1 MPTLPHTR
9 LQTPDQPRYEV
20 TSCQELTL
28 LRATPF
34 LAVLSHGGR
43 KIGSAQNYGD
53 GDATEFVPHG
63 DFDLADFARFADA
76 CRLDGQPVSL
86 SLLLD
91 LLIEEFNVSRSLRA
105 QALQGRTLL
114 REVGRDGTVTIS
126 GTIPM
131 PATADDRR
139 RAHAALGLPL
149 TAGAATQFW
158 NGNCWEHLAGGSAA

>member
-1 MPTLPHTR
+1 MPTLPHTG

-20 TSCQELTL
+20 TSCQELVL

-34 LAVLSHGGR
+34 LATLSCGGR

-53 GDATEFVPHG
+53 GYDTEFVPHDG
-63 DFDLADFARFADA
+63 FDVADFARFADA
-76 CRLDGQPVSL
+76 CRRDGRTISL

-91 LLIEEFNVSRSLRA
+91 LLIEEFNVGRSLRA
-105 QALQGRTLL
+105 HALQGRTLL
-114 REVGRDGTVTIS
+114 REVAPDGTVAIS

-149 TAGAATQFW
+149 ATGAATQFW
-158 NGNCWEHLAGGSAA
+158 NGTCWEHLAGTPAA

>member
-1 MPTLPHTR
+1 MPTLPHTG
-9 LQTPDQPRYEV
+9 LQIPNQPRYEV
-20 TSCQELTL
+20 TSCQELAL

-34 LAVLSHGGR
+34 LATLSHGSR

-63 DFDLADFARFADA
+63 DFALADFARFADA

-91 LLIEEFNVSRSLRA
+91 LLIEEFNVGRSLRA

-114 REVGRDGTVTIS
+114 REVGPEGGVTIS
-126 GTIPM
+126 GTISM

-139 RAHAALGLPL
+139 RAHAALRLPL
-149 TAGAATQFW
+149 TAGAMTQFW
-158 NGNCWEHLAGGSAA
+158 NGNCWEHLADGSKT

>member
-1 MPTLPHTR
+1 MPTLPHTG

-20 TSCQELTL
+20 TSCQELAL

-34 LAVLSHGGR
+34 LATLSRRGR

-63 DFDLADFARFADA
+63 DVDVAEFAHFADA
-76 CRLDGQPVSL
+76 CRLDGRPVSL

-91 LLIEEFNVSRSLRA
+91 LLIEEFNVGRSLRA
-105 QALQGRTLL
+105 QARQGRTLL
-114 REVGRDGTVTIS
+114 REVAPNRTVTIS

-149 TAGAATQFW
+149 TAGATTQFW
-158 NGNCWEHLAGGSAA
+158 NGNSWEHLAGTPAT